1 MYETNCIFI
10 LDIGTLYVRF
20 YNLAAIVVAMNKI
33 FKETYNV
40 KKYTRTSA
48 RIVNQ

>member
-1 MYETNCIFI
+1 MKPTIDLLLVYVCDSI
-10 LDIGTLYVRF
+10 TLPQLRG
-20 YNLAAIVVAMNKI
+20 MNKI

>member
-1 MYETNCIFI
+1 MKP
-10 LDIGTLYVRF
+10 TLYFVILYMCVRF
-20 YNLAAIVVAMNKI
+20 YNPAAIVVAMNKI
-33 FKETYNV
+33 IKETYNV